1 MQDSNSKV
9 PKSFATLRKFGSSAL
24 VTGASSGLGECF
36 GKTLAASGFSTV
48 VLVARRTDRL
58 ERIKAEIETF
68 AKCRC
73 VTITVDLSQP
83 GACADLAEQLNA
95 LGIEIDV
102 VINNAGFGLL
112 GALETIDVSRC
123 REMVDVNCGAV
134 VDIARMFLPAMKERK
149 RGAMIITSSVVGAI
163 PTPWFGVYAAT
174 KSFDLYLGEALHA
187 ECRDFGVAVLTVLP
201 GLTKTEFQAG
211 MGQRD
216 YSVSYRTPEQVVE
229 TACKALG
236 KKVIVVD
243 GVLYKL
249 LVHGTRFLPRPL
261 LLALSR
267 VVMRRQLSI

>member
-68 AKCRC
+68 ATCRC

-201 GLTKTEFQAG
+201 GLTKTEFHAG

>member
-1 MQDSNSKV
+1 MQDRNSKGT
-9 PKSFATLRKFGSSAL
+9 KSFASLQQFGSTAL
-24 VTGASSGLGECF
+24 ITGASSGIGECF
-36 GKTLAASGFSTV
+36 AKTLAASGFHTV
-48 VLVARRTDRL
+48 VLVARRTERL
-58 ERIKAEIETF
+58 ERIKTEIEAF
-68 AKCRC
+68 ATCRC
-73 VTITVDLSQP
+73 VTITVDLSQR
-83 GACADLAEQLNA
+83 GACVDLAERLKA
-95 LGIEIDV
+95 LRIEIDV

-112 GALETIDVSRC
+112 GSLEAIDASRC

-134 VDIARMFLPAMKERK
+134 VDVARMFLPSMKERK

-187 ECRDFGVAVLTVLP
+187 ECKDFGVAVLTVLP

-211 MGQRD
+211 MGQRE

-249 LVHGTRFLPRPL
+249 LVHGTRFFPRSL
-261 LLALSR
+261 LLKLSR
-267 VVMRRQLSI
+267 VVMQRQLSM

>member
-1 MQDSNSKV
+1 MQDSNTKG
-9 PKSFATLRKFGSSAL
+9 PKSFATLKEFGSSAL

-36 GKTLAASGFSTV
+36 AKTLAASGFSTV
-48 VLVARRTDRL
+48 VLVARRTERL

-68 AKCRC
+68 ATCRC

-83 GACADLAEQLNA
+83 GACADLAERLNA
-95 LGIEIDV
+95 LDIEIDV

-163 PTPWFGVYAAT
+163 PTPWFSVYAAT

-211 MGQRD
+211 MGQRE

-249 LVHGTRFLPRPL
+249 LVHGTRFLPRRL